1 MNNAQLSQGNYTES
15 SFTQQA
21 KRRKWNIQPST
32 WDENVNLHIDYFLTK
47 NASTHAIDVK
57 GMRAL
62 SRSNPVVQDEWFF
75 IEFIAVVY
83 GSSSFSSFSLPF
95 DILAPDFHR
104 GSGRPGWAYGSAD
117 FIAFETR
124 AQWLFVRP
132 ADLQQF
138 CASAVDCASL
148 ASSAR
153 TAQYSL
159 YSRPDRGDLFSLIH
173 YNDLSSLAD
182 YYWRK

>member
-1 MNNAQLSQGNYTES
+1 MNNAQSHQGNYTES

-21 KRRKWNIQPST
+21 KRRKWQVRTST

-62 SRSNPVVQDEWFF
+62 SRSKPVVQDTWYV
-75 IEFIAVVY
+75 IEFMAVVSP
-83 GSSSFSSFSLPF
+83 SSSPSPLSLPF

-104 GSGRPGWAYGSAD
+104 GSGRPGWLYGASD

-124 AQWLFVRP
+124 SHWLFVRP
-132 ADLQQF
+132 TDLQQF
-138 CASAVDCASL
+138 CASSVDCASL

-159 YSRPDRGDLFSLIH
+159 YSRPGRGDLFSLIH
-173 YNDLSSLAD
+173 YDDLSSLSH